1 MVKASRS
8 PTLKAQ
14 TCDELS
20 FSGGSSQGLFLATFV
35 IALLISLFINIG
47 LPIIYLTYL
56 QKLEDRKCECAIT
69 HELFQTM
76 RYLVIAQLACT
87 VVLPLIAIIPRQ
99 LRAGVSIAVGI
110 AHAIT
115 FMVWFRAMGN
125 LRCLCSDSWEKKV
138 WVSMSVLYL
147 SFLAMSILALLL
159 TALTP

>member
-1 MVKASRS
+1 MVKVK
-8 PTLKAQ
+8 TQ
-14 TCDELS
+14 TCDLS
-20 FSGGSSQGLFLATFV
+20 FPGGSSRGLFLTTFV

-56 QKLEDRKCECAIT
+56 QKLEDRKCECAVT
-69 HELFQTM
+69 HELFKTM

-87 VVLPLIAIIPRQ
+87 VVLPLIAIIPHQ
-99 LRAGVSIAVGI
+99 LRAGVTIAIGI

-115 FMVWFRAMGN
+115 FMVWFRAMGS

-138 WVSMSVLYL
+138 WVSMSILYL
-147 SFLAMSILALLL
+147 SFVAMSILALLL

>member
-1 MVKASRS
+1 MVKSS

-14 TCDELS
+14 TCDDLS
-20 FSGGSSQGLFLATFV
+20 FPGGSSRALFVTTFV
-35 IALLISLFINIG
+35 IVLLISVLINIG

-56 QKLEDRKCECAIT
+56 QKLEDRRCGCAVT

-87 VVLPLIAIIPRQ
+87 VVLPLIAVIPRQ
-99 LRAGVSIAVGI
+99 LRAGVTISVGI

-147 SFLAMSILALLL
+147 SFIAMSILALLL